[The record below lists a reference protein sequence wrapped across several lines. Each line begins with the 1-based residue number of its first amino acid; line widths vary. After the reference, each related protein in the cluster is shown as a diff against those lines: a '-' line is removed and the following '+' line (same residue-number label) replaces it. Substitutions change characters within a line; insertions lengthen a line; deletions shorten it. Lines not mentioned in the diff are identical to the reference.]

1 MTRRAISP
9 PPGPIDVPR
18 IASMRTPADMTPTV
32 GPKRPMETNGV
43 VLELSVVRRGLVA
56 NADRLRDALAKM
68 NCQPFELTS
77 VLAAI
82 DHVIENE
89 RNR

>member
-9 PPGPIDVPR
+9 PPGPISVPR
-18 IASMRTPADMTPTV
+18 IASHKPPADMTPTV
-32 GPKRPMETNGV
+32 GPKKPRETNGI
-43 VLELSVVRRGLVA
+43 VLELTSVRRGLVA

-82 DHVIENE
+82 EHVIEE
-89 RNR
+89 EKRR